1 MGPLLGGVVR
11 SDDLGLGHHPVL
23 VLGEGVAVWV
33 EMEGVRNSELGKKS
47 DQAGTEKLLMEV
59 DALGVT
65 CLDELT
71 HECLK

>member
-33 EMEGVRNSELGKKS
+33 EMGGVKVKF
-47 DQAGTEKLLMEV
+47 TEIR
-59 DALGVT
+59 GVT
-65 CLDELT
+65 CSNHKGGGGVT
-71 HECLK
+71 NQRN